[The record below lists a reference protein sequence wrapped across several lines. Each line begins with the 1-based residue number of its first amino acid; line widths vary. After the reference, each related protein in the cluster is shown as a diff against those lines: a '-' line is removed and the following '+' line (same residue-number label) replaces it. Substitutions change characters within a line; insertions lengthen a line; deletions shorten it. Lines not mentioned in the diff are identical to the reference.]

1 MKKASFVLALVL
13 LCVLLMLTFTIAG
26 CSGKKEEKVAVEDK
40 EEAGPKEKRHY
51 YYIGAVNAH
60 PYFLDTWLGIDHA
73 KEEFDVEVTVLGPN
87 DWDMTAMVAA
97 IEQTIPKKPD
107 GIMSLAWDSTPVPAV
122 KKAMAAGIPVI
133 LLYTTVPDS
142 GALCYIGLD
151 NWQAGYDTG
160 RELVERGGTSGK
172 LGIIMNAGASNTEA
186 KKAGALA
193 ALEGTDWEVV
203 VQAEDQANT
212 EVAIEAAKSMFNAHP
227 ELTGILGLDSSSG
240 TGVGRAIEELG
251 LEDKKMTIV
260 VHDREDVTLEYIEKG
275 IIDATVEAK
284 TAYAPYMAIQLL
296 EEYHDRKMENDV
308 PISRDNWEAGVT
320 SFPQFIYVGSVIIDQ
335 DNVDHFLRKNLPEY

>member
-1 MKKASFVLALVL
+1 MKETKRIGFILIGILLLISFTLSA
-13 LCVLLMLTFTIAG
+13 CA
-26 CSGKKEEKVAVEDK
+26 KKETETAEAMK
-40 EEAGPKEKRHY
+40 EATGPKVKRHY

-60 PYFLDTWLGIDHA
+60 PYFLDAFLGVEYA
-73 KEEFDVEVTVLGPN
+73 KERLGVDITVLGPN
-87 DWDMTAMVAA
+87 DYDMTAMVAA

-107 GIMSLAWDSTPVPAV
+107 GILTMCWDSTPVPAI

-133 LLYTTVPDS
+133 TMFTTVPDS
-142 GALCYIGLD
+142 GALTYIGLD
-151 NWQAGYDTG
+151 NYQSGVVTG
-160 RELVERGGTSGK
+160 EQLIKRGGTKGK

-203 VQAEDQANT
+203 VQAEDKANT

-240 TGVGRAIEELG
+240 TGIGRAIEELG
-251 LEDKKMTIV
+251 IDASDMTIV

-275 IIDATVEAK
+275 IIDATIEAK
-284 TAYAPYMAIQLL
+284 TALPPYLAVYLL
-296 EEYHDRKMENDV
+296 EDYNDRKKGNDV
-308 PISRDNWEAGVT
+308 PISRNNWESGV
-320 SFPQFIYVGSVIIDQ
+320 SSMPRNIYVGAVVIDQ
-335 DNVDHFLRKNLPEY
+335 SNVQNFLRKNMPKY

>member
-1 MKKASFVLALVL
+1 MKRATQVLTIL
-13 LCVLLMLTFTIAG
+13 LLSVMLMLTLSLFG
-26 CSGKKEEKVAVEDK
+26 CADKKGEEETVAAR
-40 EEAGPKEKRHY
+40 EETGPKEKRHY
-51 YYIGAVNAH
+51 YYCGAVNAH
-60 PYFLDTWLGIDHA
+60 PYFLDTWLGIEYA
-73 KEEFDVEVTVLGPN
+73 KQALNVDVTVLGSN
-87 DWDMTAMVAA
+87 DFDMTAMVAA
-97 IEQTIPKKPD
+97 IEQTIPKNPD
-107 GIMSLAWDSTPVPAV
+107 GILTLAWDSTPVPAI

-133 LLYTTVPDS
+133 VLYTTVPNS
-142 GALCYIGLD
+142 GALCYVGLD

-160 RELVERGGTSGK
+160 RELVERGGNSGK
-172 LGIIMNAGASNTEA
+172 LGIIMNAGASNTES

-193 ALEGTDWEVV
+193 AIEGTDWEVV
-203 VQAEDQANT
+203 VQAEDKANT

-227 ELTGILGLDSSSG
+227 ELTGILGLD
-240 TGVGRAIEELG
+240 LG

-284 TAYAPYMAIQLL
+284 TAYAPYLAIQLL

-308 PISRDNWEAGVT
+308 PISRNNWDADVK

-335 DNVDHFLRKNLPEY
+335 DNVEHFLRKNLPEY

>member
-1 MKKASFVLALVL
+1 MKRAKRSGIILLGILLLLSFTLVA
-13 LCVLLMLTFTIAG
+13 CG
-26 CSGKKEEKVAVEDK
+26 GKQSGTAQGGEEQS
-40 EEAGPKEKRHY
+40 GPKEKRHY

-60 PYFLDTWLGIDHA
+60 PYFLDAFLGVEYA
-73 KEEFDVEVTVLGPN
+73 KQRLGVDITVLGPN
-87 DWDMTAMVAA
+87 DYDMTAMVAA

-107 GIMSLAWDSTPVPAV
+107 GILTMCWDSTPVPAI

-133 LLYTTVPDS
+133 TMFTDVTDS

-151 NWQAGYDTG
+151 NYQSGVVTG
-160 RELVERGGTSGK
+160 QELLKRGGNKGK

-186 KKAGALA
+186 KKAGALD
-193 ALEGTDWEVV
+193 ALKDSGWELV

-240 TGVGRAIEELG
+240 TGIGRAIEELG
-251 LEDKKMTIV
+251 IDASDMTIV

-275 IIDATVEAK
+275 IIDSTVEAK
-284 TAYAPYMAIQLL
+284 TALPPYLAVYLL
-296 EEYHDRKMENDV
+296 EDYNDRKQATDV
-308 PISRDNWEAGVT
+308 PISANNWDSGVA
-320 SFPQFIYVGSVIIDQ
+320 SLPRFIYVGAVIIDQ
-335 DNVDHFLRKNLPEY
+335 SNVQNFLRKNMPKY

>member
-1 MKKASFVLALVL
+1 MKEAKKIGVILIGILLLVSFALITCEDRKTETAEV
-13 LCVLLMLTFTIAG
+13 A
-26 CSGKKEEKVAVEDK
+26 EEETA
-40 EEAGPKEKRHY
+40 PKEKRHY

-60 PYFLDTWLGIDHA
+60 PYFLDAFLGVEYA
-73 KEEFDVEVTVLGPN
+73 KERLGVDITVLGPN
-87 DWDMTAMVAA
+87 DYDMTAMVAA

-107 GIMSLAWDSTPVPAV
+107 GIMTMCWDSTPVPAI

-133 LLYTTVPDS
+133 TMFTTVPDS
-142 GALCYIGLD
+142 GALTYIGLD
-151 NWQAGYDTG
+151 NYQSGVVTG
-160 RELVERGGTSGK
+160 EELIKRGGTKGK

-203 VQAEDQANT
+203 VQAEDKANT

-240 TGVGRAIEELG
+240 TGIGRAIEELG
-251 LEDKKMTIV
+251 IDASDMTIV

-275 IIDATVEAK
+275 IIDATIEAK
-284 TAYAPYMAIQLL
+284 TALPPYLAVYLL
-296 EEYHDRKMENDV
+296 EDYNDRKQATDV
-308 PISRDNWEAGVT
+308 PISSNNWDSGVA
-320 SFPQFIYVGSVIIDQ
+320 SMPRNIYVGAVVIDQ
-335 DNVDHFLRKNLPEY
+335 DNVQNFLRENMPKY

>member
-1 MKKASFVLALVL
+1 MKKLWKRNGIILFCVVLLLSFVLGS
-13 LCVLLMLTFTIAG
+13 CG
-26 CSGKKEEKVAVEDK
+26 EKAASTAEAA
-40 EEAGPKEKRHY
+40 EEAAAPKEKRHY

-60 PYFLDTWLGIDHA
+60 PYFLDAFLGVEYA
-73 KEEFDVEVTVLGPN
+73 KKRLGVDVTVLGPN
-87 DWDMTAMVAA
+87 DYDMTAMVAA

-107 GIMSLAWDSTPVPAV
+107 GILTMAWDSTPVPAI

-133 LLYTTVPDS
+133 TMFTTVPDS

-151 NWQAGYDTG
+151 NYQSGVVTG
-160 RELVERGGTSGK
+160 QELLKRGGTSGK

-193 ALEGTDWEVV
+193 ALEGSDWEVV

-240 TGVGRAIEELG
+240 TGIGRAIEELG
-251 LEDKKMTIV
+251 IDASNITIV
-260 VHDREDVTLEYIEKG
+260 VHDREDVTLEYIDKG

-284 TAYAPYMAIQLL
+284 TAMPPYLAISLL
-296 EEYHDRKMENDV
+296 EDYNDRKQAEDI
-308 PISRDNWEAGVT
+308 PISANNWDSGVK
-320 SFPQFIYVGSVIIDQ
+320 SMPRFIYVGAVIIDQ
-335 DNVDHFLRKNLPEY
+335 DNVQNFLRKNMPKY